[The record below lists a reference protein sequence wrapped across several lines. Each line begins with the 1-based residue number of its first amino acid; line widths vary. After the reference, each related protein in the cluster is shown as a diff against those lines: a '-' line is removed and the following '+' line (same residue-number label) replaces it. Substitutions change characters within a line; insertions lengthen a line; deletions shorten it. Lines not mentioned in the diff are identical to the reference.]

1 MVVLLVV
8 VLVVPAPDVVELV
21 VLVVVETGQGHCVV
35 VVLVVL
41 LVVAPSAV
49 VVVLVVVLV
58 VVVFSQPLSLAQTR
72 EDAFHTILQRDLFVH
87 SLPTPRGVVVPEFV
101 VLVVVVENVQTSG
114 GDDSSVS
121 EPVFMRPTGRYSQ
134 SRAATGYG
142 L

>member
-1 MVVLLVV
+1 VL
-8 VLVVPAPDVVELV
+8 LV
-21 VLVVVETGQGHCVV
+21 VLVVVETGQGHGVV

-49 VVVLVVVLV
+49 VVLLVVVLV
-58 VVVFSQPLSLAQTR
+58 VVVFSQPLSFVQTR
-72 EDAFHTILQRDLFVH
+72 EEAFQTILQRDFAWQAF
-87 SLPTPRGVVVPEFV
+87 PTPRGVVVPEFV

-121 EPVFMRPTGRYSQ
+121 DPVFMRPTGRYSQ